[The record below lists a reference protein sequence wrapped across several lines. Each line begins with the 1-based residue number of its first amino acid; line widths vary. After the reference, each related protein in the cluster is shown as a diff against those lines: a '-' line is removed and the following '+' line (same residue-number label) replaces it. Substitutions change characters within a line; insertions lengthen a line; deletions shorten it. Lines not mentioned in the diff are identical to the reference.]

1 MAAYQTKQL
10 STPKVI
16 IDGVVVA
23 IVPNSCEIR
32 IPGESKVR
40 AMNAG
45 GGAVQIVSGV
55 NAETLIGHVKFD
67 IAATAQ
73 NADRVRAWK
82 QKMLTGVG
90 MTCNIVEDGVQ
101 FPHQDMAMTKDTTI
115 HAKSD
120 GNITIE
126 MEGQAL
132 F

>member
-10 STPKVI
+10 STPKI
-16 IDGVVVA
+16 IVDGVTIA

-32 IPGESKVR
+32 VPGESKVR
-40 AMNAG
+40 AMSAG
-45 GGAVQIVSGV
+45 GGSVQVVQGI

-73 NADRVRAWK
+73 NADRVRGWK
-82 QKMLTGVG
+82 ARMLRGELVTLNV
-90 MTCNIVEDGVQ
+90 VEDGVQ
-101 FPHQDMAMTKDTTI
+101 FPHQDMGMTKDTLI

-120 GNITIE
+120 GNITCE
-126 MEGQAL
+126 WEGQAL